1 MKSIPRSIY
10 DLFDTK
16 HRYVVPLFQRQYVWS
31 KGVQWEPLWDD
42 ILSKTMDRLDNRES
56 YPHFMGAMVFEQFA
70 TFGNQVPAHTVI
82 DGQQRLTTLQLF
94 LAAFRNAAAKF
105 GQDTYADEIN
115 THIFNSGLID
125 TSSLFEGRQIER
137 FKIWPT
143 KSDQT
148 QFCDVIESRSRE
160 ELEAKYPAVY
170 ERRRVKPRPRM
181 VEAYLYF
188 EDVLASYL
196 SDTELQH
203 SIEERT
209 AALSQTLNRDLQVV
223 SIELEEKDDAQVIFE
238 TLNARGEPLLP
249 SDLLRNFV
257 FRRAEIQGENQDLLY
272 ERYWKTFEDAF
283 WQVPEKQG
291 RLKRAR
297 IDLFMQH
304 FLALKKASD
313 VNVGH
318 LFEEYK
324 VWMKNANPYITVEDE
339 LTDLVRYAGA
349 FHQLSD
355 QTAGSVFGD
364 FGKRLEVLDVRTIYP
379 LLLHLLADAELAEPD
394 LATAGRYL
402 ESYLMRRLI
411 CGKTT
416 KNYNKSFLL
425 VMRELQVSNGG
436 IDALR
441 DLLLGFTGEAG
452 IWPNDEEFEAG
463 WQNQSAYELL
473 GPRRVELVL
482 HAIEDKIRNSFQE
495 DITINS
501 KLTVEHIMPQN
512 WESHWPLPEVQASS
526 DDTTR
531 TSAKIAASR
540 DKAVQTFGN
549 LTLLVQPLNSAV
561 SNGPFEA
568 KKESIRANSVLR
580 LNAYFRDRDFWNEAA
595 ILERGK
601 SLFEVAKQIWPYPG
615 TNWLGS

>member
-1 MKSIPRSIY
+1 
-10 DLFDTK
+10 
-16 HRYVVPLFQRQYVWS
+16 
-31 KGVQWEPLWDD
+31 
-42 ILSKTMDRLDNRES
+42 MDRLDNRES
-56 YPHFMGAMVFEQFA
+56 YPHFMGAMVFEQFT

-94 LAAFRNAAAKF
+94 LAAFRNVAAKF
-105 GQDTYADEIN
+105 DQDTYADEIS
-115 THIFNSGLID
+115 THILNSGLID
-125 TSSLFEGRQIER
+125 TTNLFESRQIER

-143 KSDQT
+143 KSDQI

-160 ELEAKYPAVY
+160 ELETKYPAVY
-170 ERRRVKPRPRM
+170 ERRKLKPRPRM

-188 EDVLASYL
+188 DEVLESYMT
-196 SDTELQH
+196 DAELQH
-203 SIEERT
+203 SVEQRA

-257 FRRAEIQGENQDLLY
+257 FRRAELQGENQDLLY
-272 ERYWKTFEDAF
+272 ERYWKTFEDEF
-283 WQVPEKQG
+283 WQVPQKQG

-324 VWMKNANPYITVEDE
+324 LWMKNAVPYASVEAE
-339 LTDLVRYAGA
+339 LTDLVRYAAA

-355 QTAGSVFGD
+355 QSAGSVFGD

-379 LLLHLLADAELAEPD
+379 LLLHLLADAELAESD
-394 LATAGRYL
+394 LSLAGRYL
-402 ESYLMRRLI
+402 ESYLIRRLI

-416 KNYNKSFLL
+416 KNYNKSFLQ
-425 VMRELQVSNGG
+425 VMRDLQTREGG
-436 IDALR
+436 VGVLR
-441 DLLLGFTGEAG
+441 ELLLGFTGEAG
-452 IWPNDEEFEAG
+452 IWPNDEEFESG
-463 WQNQSAYELL
+463 WLNQPVYETL

-482 HAIEDKIRNSFQE
+482 HSIEDKILTSLQE

-512 WESHWPLPEVQASS
+512 WESHWPLPVSVGA
-526 DDTTR
+526 DDVGRPTDKLGAT
-531 TSAKIAASR
+531 R

-549 LTLLVQPLNSAV
+549 LTLLVQPLNSAI
-561 SNGPFEA
+561 SNGPFDA
-568 KKESIRANSVLR
+568 KKESILLNSVLK
-580 LNAYFRDRDFWNEAA
+580 LNAYVRDKDQWDEAA
-595 ILERGK
+595 IATRGRN
-601 SLFEVAKQIWPYPG
+601 LFEIAKQIWPYPA
-615 TNWLGS
+615 TK

>member
-42 ILSKTMDRLDNRES
+42 ILSKTLDRLEERES
-56 YPHFMGAMVFEQFA
+56 YPHFMGAMVFEQFT

-94 LAAFRNAAAKF
+94 LAAFRNIAAKF
-105 GQDTYADEIN
+105 GQDTYAEDIN

-125 TSSLFEGRQIER
+125 TTSIFEGRQIER

-143 KSDQT
+143 KSDQI
-148 QFCDVIESRSRE
+148 QFCDVIESKSRE
-160 ELEAKYPAVY
+160 ELEAKHPPVY
-170 ERRRVKPRPRM
+170 ERRKLKPRPRM

-188 EDVLASYL
+188 EDALESYMK
-196 SDTELQH
+196 DTELQY
-203 SIEERT
+203 SVEERT

-257 FRRAEIQGENQDLLY
+257 FRRAELQGENQDLLY
-272 ERYWKTFEDAF
+272 ERYWKTFEDPF
-283 WQVPEKQG
+283 WQVPEKHG

-324 VWMKNANPYITVEDE
+324 LWMKNANPYPTVEDE
-339 LTDLVRYAGA
+339 LADLVRYAGA

-364 FGKRLEVLDVRTIYP
+364 FGKRLDILDVKTIYP
-379 LLLHLLADAELAEPD
+379 LLLHLLADAELGEED
-394 LATAGRYL
+394 LVMAGRYL
-402 ESYLMRRLI
+402 ESYLIRRI
-411 CGKTT
+411 VCGKTT
-416 KNYNKSFLL
+416 KNYNKSFLQ
-425 VMRELQVSNGG
+425 VMRELQASNSGVV
-436 IDALR
+436 ALR

-452 IWPNDEEFEAG
+452 VWPDDEEFESG
-463 WQNQSAYELL
+463 WLNQPVYETL
-473 GPRRVELVL
+473 GPRRVELIL
-482 HAIEDKIRNSFQE
+482 HSIEDNIRSSLYEN
-495 DITINS
+495 ITINS
-501 KLTVEHIMPQN
+501 KLTVEHIMPQL
-512 WESHWPLPEVQASS
+512 WETHWPLLAQQSIGAHTPETIEEA
-526 DDTTR
+526 TM
-531 TSAKIAASR
+531 KR

-561 SNGPFEA
+561 SNGPFDA
-568 KKESIRANSVLR
+568 KKRSVSANSVLR
-580 LNAYFRDRDFWNEAA
+580 LNSYLQDKDRWDEAA
-595 ILERGK
+595 IAERGK
-601 SLFEVAKQIWPYPG
+601 YLFDIARRIWPHPG
-615 TNWLGS
+615 NN